1 MDSGTNGRDNAEHLD
16 RDLSLQEAT
25 RLYDVSLRTLRN
37 RVRCGEIPAYK
48 TRGPWGQEWRVNG
61 RTLEAA
67 EFPRRPVVLGTDDD
81 DPRVAALEQELATL
95 RRVVVAER
103 QRADRADS
111 ELGYAMLEC
120 GRLRSALAKA
130 LRDDDE
136 HVDGSPRTSAPPR
149 ISPVPRQA

>member
-1 MDSGTNGRDNAEHLD
+1 MDSGKDGTDLVEHLD

-25 RLYDVSLRTLRN
+25 RLYDVSLRALRN

-61 RTLEAA
+61 RTLEASGLR
-67 EFPRRPVVLGTDDD
+67 RRPVELGMTDS
-81 DPRVAALEQELATL
+81 DPRVAALEAELATL

-103 QRADRADS
+103 ERGDQADR

-130 LRDDDE
+130 LQHPE
-136 HVDGSPRTSAPPR
+136 GCADGTPGTPAGAGRGGS
-149 ISPVPRQA
+149 

>member
-1 MDSGTNGRDNAEHLD
+1 MDSGNNGTDNAEHLD

-25 RLYDVSLRTLRN
+25 QLYEVSLRTLRN

-67 EFPRRPVVLGTDDD
+67 EYARRPVVLGTDDG
-81 DPRVAALEQELATL
+81 DPRVAALEEELATL

-103 QRADRADS
+103 QRADRADG
-111 ELGYAMLEC
+111 ELGYAMLEN

-130 LRDDDE
+130 LRDSE
-136 HVDGSPRTSAPPR
+136 QGANGSVHPPATHT
-149 ISPVPRQA
+149 SPVPRQA

>member
-1 MDSGTNGRDNAEHLD
+1 MSRMHVEVPTSRRPRLHEPGVAPREAGGQRAMDSGTNGRDNAEHLD

-25 RLYDVSLRTLRN
+25 RLYDVSLRTLRH

-111 ELGYAMLEC
+111 ELG
-120 GRLRSALAKA
+120 
-130 LRDDDE
+130 
-136 HVDGSPRTSAPPR
+136 
-149 ISPVPRQA
+149 

>member
-1 MDSGTNGRDNAEHLD
+1 MDSGEVGTDIVEHLD

-61 RTLEAA
+61 RTLEAC
-67 EFPRRPVVLGTDDD
+67 EFPRRPVVLGTVDD
-81 DPRVAALEQELATL
+81 DPRVTALEAELATL

-103 QRADRADS
+103 ERADRADS

-130 LRDDDE
+130 LRDSE
-136 HVDGSPRTSAPPR
+136 ESTDGSPRTSVPPQT
-149 ISPVPRQA
+149 PVPRQA